1 MKRLIIAVT
10 FLLAALCLT
19 ASWAGAALEGGWRIS
34 SFNVEVR
41 VQPNGAV
48 EVAET
53 ITADFAWPKHGIYRR
68 IPIHYDVALH
78 QYSLRFR
85 LLNVTDGA
93 GRQRQIKVSHEHNY
107 VRIRIGDPNRR
118 VQGRQVYRIRYLV
131 QRAILFEGYQA
142 VLRWNATGNEWGVPI
157 DETSVIVWLP
167 RSMEEMEVGFDAWT
181 GPYGARGKD
190 FTASRVDNKTIMFT
204 TGAFRPGEGI
214 SVEIG
219 MPASAVSRPTFLQRL
234 GWGLG
239 DNFAYGVFLL
249 VLVGCIGYW
258 YKKGRDVPGR
268 GSIVVQYEP
277 PDDLGPAEVGTLADE
292 RVNMH
297 DISAV
302 IIDFAVRGL
311 IEIQEITEKKLLRFT
326 NTDYRF
332 IKKGEASGL
341 KLHEKEIFDKL
352 FEDGERVLLSE
363 LKHNFYSV
371 IPVVKKQIYRNLIKG
386 GYFDGSPKTVRR
398 KFSTVGLAL
407 LAAIMVAAAILQNA
421 LVGRLFLAP
430 LVISSALSIAV
441 VLVTSRVMPRKTR
454 KGSIAW
460 EQISGLE
467 EYIRRAEAREIE
479 DQERQGIF
487 ERLLPYAIVLGLAD
501 RWADAFEGIYSAP
514 PNWYRTSGDPSKFS
528 TNLLVYSI
536 NGSVGSMNSTLP
548 AAPRSSGTG
557 GGGFGGGGWSGGG
570 FSGGGFSGGGFGGG
584 GGGGW

>member
-10 FLLAALCLT
+10 FLLAVFGLG
-19 ASWAGAALEGGWRIS
+19 ASWAGAALERGWKIS
-34 SFNVEVR
+34 SFDVEVS

-48 EVAET
+48 EVTET
-53 ITADFAWPKHGIYRR
+53 IAADFAVLKHGIYRR

-85 LLNVTDGA
+85 MLDVTDGA
-93 GRQRQIKVSHEHNY
+93 GRRRQTKVSHEDNY
-107 VRIRIGDPNRR
+107 IRIRIGDPSRT
-118 VQGRQVYRIRYLV
+118 VQGRQVYRIRYRV

-142 VLRWNATGNEWGVPI
+142 VLRLNATGNEWGVPI
-157 DETSVIVWLP
+157 DEASVIVRLP
-167 RSMEEMEVGFDAWT
+167 RSMEEMEVSFDAWT
-181 GPYGARGKD
+181 GSYGARGKD
-190 FTASRVDNKTIMFT
+190 FTGSRLDDETIRFT
-204 TGAFRPGEGI
+204 TGALRPGEGI
-214 SVEIG
+214 SVEIA
-219 MPASAVSRPTFLQRL
+219 MPASAVSRPAVLQRL

-239 DNFAYGVFLL
+239 DNFVYGVFLL
-249 VLVGCIGYW
+249 VLVGCIRYW
-258 YKKGRDVPGR
+258 YVKGRDVPGR

-311 IEIQEITEKKLLRFT
+311 IEIHEITEKKLLLFT
-326 NTDYRF
+326 DKDYRF
-332 IKKGEASGL
+332 IKKGSTSGL
-341 KLHEKEIFDKL
+341 KPHEKKIFNKL
-352 FEDGERVLLSE
+352 FEDGKRVLLSE

-371 IPVVKKQIYRNLIKG
+371 IPEVKKQIYRNLTKR
-386 GYFDGSPKTVRR
+386 GYLDGSPETVR
-398 KFSTVGLAL
+398 KTFSIVGLAL
-407 LAAIMVAAAILQNA
+407 LAALMVAAAMLQLA
-421 LVGRLFLAP
+421 LVGRVFVAP
-430 LVISSALSIAV
+430 LVISSVLSAAA

-454 KGSIAW
+454 KGRIAW

-479 DQERQGIF
+479 AQERQGIF

-501 RWADAFEGIYSAP
+501 RWATAFEGIYSAP
-514 PNWYRTSGDPSKFS
+514 PNWYRTSGDPSQFS
-528 TNLLVYSI
+528 TNRLVYSI
-536 NGSVGSMNSTLP
+536 NESVGSMNSTLP
-548 AAPRSSGTG
+548 TAPRSSG
-557 GGGFGGGGWSGGG
+557 GFSGGGWSGGG

>member
-1 MKRLIIAVT
+1 MKRFIIVVT
-10 FLLAALCLT
+10 FLLAVLGLS
-19 ASWAGAALEGGWRIS
+19 ASWAGAALERGWRIS
-34 SFNVEVR
+34 SFDVEVR

-48 EVAET
+48 EVTET
-53 ITADFAWPKHGIYRR
+53 IAADFAWLKHGIYRR

-85 LLNVTDGA
+85 LLDVTDGA
-93 GRQRQIKVSHEHNY
+93 SRRRQTKVSHEHNY
-107 VRIRIGDPNRR
+107 IRIRIGDPNRTVR
-118 VQGRQVYRIRYLV
+118 GRQVYRIRYRV

-157 DETSVIVWLP
+157 DEASVIVGLP
-167 RSMEEMEVGFDAWT
+167 RSMEEMEVSFDAWT
-181 GPYGARGKD
+181 GSYGARGKD
-190 FTASRVDNKTIMFT
+190 FTGSRLDDETIMFT
-204 TGAFRPGEGI
+204 TGALRPREGI
-214 SVEIG
+214 SVEIA

-258 YKKGRDVPGR
+258 YVKGRDVPGR

-311 IEIQEITEKKLLRFT
+311 IEIHEITEKRLLLFT
-326 NTDYRF
+326 RTDYRF
-332 IKKGEASGL
+332 IKKGDTNGL
-341 KLHEKEIFDKL
+341 KPHEKEIFNKL
-352 FEDGERVLLSE
+352 FEDGKQVLLSE

-371 IPVVKKQIYRNLIKG
+371 IPEVKKQIYRNLINR

-398 KFSTVGLAL
+398 TFSVVGLAL
-407 LAAIMVAAAILQNA
+407 LAALMVATALLQLA
-421 LVGRLFLAP
+421 LVGRVFGAP
-430 LVISSALSIAV
+430 LVISSVLSAAAV
-441 VLVTSRVMPRKTR
+441 LLTSRVMPRKTR
-454 KGSIAW
+454 KGRIAW

-467 EYIRRAEAREIE
+467 EYIRRAERRELKA
-479 DQERQGIF
+479 QERQGIF

-501 RWADAFEGIYSAP
+501 RWATAFEGIYSAP
-514 PNWYRTSGDPSKFS
+514 PNWYRTSGDPSQFS
-528 TNLLVYSI
+528 TNRLVYSI
-536 NGSVGSMNSTLP
+536 SGSVGSMNSTLP
-548 AAPRSSGTG
+548 TAPRSSSSG
-557 GGGFGGGGWSGGG
+557 GGGGWSGGG